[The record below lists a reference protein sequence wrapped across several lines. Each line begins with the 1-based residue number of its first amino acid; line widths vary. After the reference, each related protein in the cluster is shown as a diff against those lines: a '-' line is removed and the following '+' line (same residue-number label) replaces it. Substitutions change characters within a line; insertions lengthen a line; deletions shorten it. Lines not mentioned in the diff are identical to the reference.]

1 MEELRKYLT
10 ELPDEELFDY
20 FKHDGALDFQK
31 KIAAGQ
37 ILHERGYD
45 KTVLNEEKRKIVA
58 DIQAVI
64 AQYDNPET
72 VVNRNKKKL
81 RWNLYYIIGLYILLV
96 LSTVLRGR
104 HNGAPFDWLSF
115 GILTGLV
122 ALILIVRAFKYNSAL
137 AKSIQKD
144 YDDLELQRTRMGLIE
159 EAWSFE

>member
-104 HNGAPFDWLSF
+104 HNGAPFDWLNF